1 MPIYLK
7 KPRRHRA
14 RRNMGWPKLVL
25 TPDGHEIP
33 AADPTELPGLLQ
45 AFPGSKVVEMAGGAP
60 AAAPSAQIVA
70 AAPGITIEIPSLRV
84 PAPGTR
90 AGFAASATEAASL
103 IGAFGGSLKQ
113 TPRTSKKKAE
123 AKAAGRTEMTGRR
136 IDSVYHRIVRSVG
149 GKNQVCPGVD
159 MSAYE
164 VTYEVVRDEHGDPVL
179 NEAGYAKKKRT
190 SLTKYEQ
197 ILSGMGLG
205 PAKAEKVAAKMD
217 KKKGI
222 WGKSVLVKKTKG
234 SYGPEAQAAARKILF
249 EVGGISCAAKDNRGH
264 RRGGRRRRR

>member
-70 AAPGITIEIPSLRV
+70 AAPGVTIEIPSLRV

-90 AGFAASATEAASL
+90 AGFAAPATEAASL

-113 TPRTSKKKAE
+113 TPRASQRKAE
-123 AKAAGRTEMTGRR
+123 AKAAGATGFSGRNLEL
-136 IDSVYHRIVRSVG
+136 YQGIVKSVG
-149 GKNQVCPGVD
+149 GKGHVCPGVD
-159 MSAYE
+159 MDAYV
-164 VTYEVVRDEHGDPVL
+164 VTYEAVLDEDGDPIVTKY
-179 NEAGYAKKKRT
+179 GPKKKRT
-190 SLTKYEQ
+190 SLTKYGQ
-197 ILSGMGLG
+197 ILSGMGLT
-205 PAKAEKVAAKMD
+205 PAKAKALKAKM
-217 KKKGI
+217 KKAGVLAT
-222 WGKSVLVKKTKG
+222 KSQG
-234 SYGPEAQAAARKILF
+234 SHGPEAQAAAREMLYAVEGF
-249 EVGGISCAAKDNRGH
+249 SCPARVKDNRGH